1 MSKPTIKIVL
11 DYNTTA
17 ERDVAKNALIGLIPD
32 GTLYA
37 SVSVAAKHD
46 SVNPTLSSFTLWAN
60 GVPAL
65 DDPDVIAL
73 TAEAE
78 KQLALAEEGSEVL
91 QYQAAETAEEENVI
105 VPQRRKTKAAVTDG

>member
-1 MSKPTIKIVL
+1 MKPTIKIVL
-11 DYNTTA
+11 DYDSTTK
-17 ERDVAKNALIGLIPD
+17 RDAAKNALIGLIPD
-32 GTLYA
+32 GVLYA

-73 TAEAE
+73 TTEAE
-78 KQLALAEEGSEVL
+78 KQLALAEDGSRVW
-91 QYQAAETAEEENVI
+91 QYEAAETKDEENVFLS
-105 VPQRRKTKAAVTDG
+105 RRLKSGGKVVDD